1 MCLQRRKPNPRQRRR
16 RNWKHDGLYLLDNE
30 RYIYLQRSEEGFD
43 YTFYAKLSLREIAG
57 GQLDN
62 PDLSITE
69 ARDEILLLHELTPE
83 TIEKQTAETKEA
95 VLYAV
100 VDAPKLS
107 EVELWENDHIT
118 GISMSTQTVEPPLAA
133 QYVGRHRTP

>member
-1 MCLQRRKPNPRQRRR
+1 LQRRKPNPRQRRR